1 MLHQY
6 ISRQSL
12 QNPLVSETLLRC
24 ETLLRIPFQTRRDEV
39 DKGIIWHI
47 SQLHHYVSDSFFL
60 LFLSQN
66 FARLRH
72 RVIFELGKQMLPLRY
87 L

>member
-24 ETLLRIPFQTRRDEV
+24 ETLPRVPFQTRRYEV

-47 SQLHHYVSDSFFL
+47 SELHHYVSDSFIL

-72 RVIFELGKQMLPLRY
+72 RVIFELGKQMLSLCY